1 MKKLVVGILA
11 HVDAGKTTL
20 SEGMLFESGRLR
32 RLGRVDHQDAFLDH
46 DAQERERGITIFS
59 KQAILP
65 LGQTEITLLDTPGH
79 VDFSSEMERTLQ
91 VMDYAILVISSL
103 GGVQSHTRT
112 LWKLLERYQIP
123 TFLFVNKMDLA
134 GSSQEAVQKE
144 LQEQLSE
151 GCVCFSQA
159 QGEAFWESVA
169 MCDEAAL
176 GEYIETGRLE
186 VSQVQ
191 ELIQRRRLFPCYY
204 GSALK
209 LQAVGEFLEGL
220 QLYTKS
226 RQYPETFGAKVYK
239 IAYDPQ
245 GTRLTYLKVTGGVLK
260 VRDSILSAGGEEK
273 VNQIR
278 LYSGSKYETAEAAAA
293 GAVCAVTGLSKTY
306 PGEGLGA
313 EKDSQ
318 APLLDSFLTY
328 QVILPEGCEPHTAM
342 QYFRML
348 EEEDPQLH
356 VIWNAQL
363 KELHVQLM
371 GEIQLQVL
379 QRLVQDRFGLAIHF
393 GPGNIVYRETIEEPI
408 EGMGH
413 FEPLRHYAEVHLL
426 LEPGRRGSGLVF
438 ATDCSEDVLEKNWQ
452 RLILTHLAERSYPG
466 VLTGSPITDMKI
478 TLLTGRAHVKHT
490 EGGDFR
496 QATYRAVRQG
506 LLKARSVL
514 LEPWYAFQLEIPS
527 QQLGRALADLQ
538 RMSAEFEQPETHQN
552 AALISG
558 TAPVAKLQG
567 YALEVAAYTKGL
579 GRLICLPEGYAPC
592 HNADEVI
599 AKIAYNAEKD
609 MDNPGDSVFCAH
621 GAGFT
626 VKWNEA
632 DAYMHVSSHLQLQ
645 KPTERAAAL
654 PVRER
659 RLSQAEDAELMA
671 IFERT
676 YGPIKQQDIRRSR
689 ELFQPSAQTDKL
701 VMQEQEPE
709 EEYLLVDGYNI
720 IYAWEDLKRTAKEN
734 MDLARQML
742 MDRLCA
748 YQSIKRC
755 VCILVFDAY
764 RIARDVAETLSYHNI
779 YVVYTKQ
786 AETADTYIER
796 ATYEMGKKH
805 RVRVATSDHAEQMIV
820 LGHGAFRISARE
832 FQEEVEA
839 AERLMAQTLEAWNGN
854 EGERLLQTPI
864 QEETE
869 KFSVE
874 KNS

>member
-46 DAQERERGITIFS
+46 DTQERERGITIFS

-65 LGQTEITLLDTPGH
+65 LAQTEITLLDTPGH

-103 GGVQSHTRT
+103 DGVQSHTRT
-112 LWKLLERYQIP
+112 LWKLLERYEIP
-123 TFLFVNKMDLA
+123 TFLFINKMDLA
-134 GSSQEAVQKE
+134 GSNKERVQGQ
-144 LQEQLSE
+144 LQELLSE
-151 GCVCFSQA
+151 GCICFSDVQ
-159 QGEAFWESVA
+159 EELLWENIA
-169 MCDEAAL
+169 TCDEAAL
-176 GEYIETGRLE
+176 NEYIASGKLAIEQIQ
-186 VSQVQ
+186 S
-191 ELIQRRRLFPCYY
+191 LIQKRRVFPCYY

-209 LQAVGEFLEGL
+209 LQAVGDFLEGL
-220 QLYTKS
+220 QRYTNC
-226 RQYPETFGAKVYK
+226 RQYQEEFGAKVYK
-239 IAYDPQ
+239 VAYDPQ
-245 GTRLTYLKVTGGVLK
+245 GVRLTYLKITGGALK
-260 VRDSILSAGGEEK
+260 VKDSILCAEGEEK
-273 VNQIR
+273 INQIR
-278 LYSGSKYETAEAAAA
+278 LYSGSKYETAEMAEA
-293 GAVCAVTGLSKTY
+293 GTVCAVTGLSKTY

-318 APLLDSFLTY
+318 VPLLDSFLTY

-342 QYFRML
+342 QYFRIL

-356 VIWNAQL
+356 VVWNAQL

-379 QRLVQDRFGLAIHF
+379 QRLVKDRFGLAISF
-393 GPGNIVYRETIEEPI
+393 GPGNIVYRETIQAPV

-426 LEPGRRGSGLVF
+426 LEPGTQGSGLVF
-438 ATDCSEDVLEKNWQ
+438 DTVCSEDVLEKNWQ

-506 LLKARSVL
+506 LLKAKSVL
-514 LEPWYAFQLEIPS
+514 LEPWYAFQLEVPS
-527 QQLGRALADLQ
+527 QQVGRALADLL
-538 RMSAEFEQPETHQN
+538 RMSAQFEPPETRQSM
-552 AALISG
+552 ALITG
-558 TAPVAKLQG
+558 TAPVAELQG

-579 GRLICLPEGYAPC
+579 GRLSCLPKGYASC

-599 AKIAYNAEKD
+599 ETLAYNAEKD
-609 MDNPGDSVFCAH
+609 LDNPGDSVFCAH

-632 DAYMHVSSHLQLQ
+632 DAYMHVSSQLQ
-645 KPTERAAAL
+645 REPAKAAAM
-654 PVRER
+654 PVREHR
-659 RLSQAEDAELMA
+659 ITQADDAELMA

-676 YGPIKQQDIRRSR
+676 YGPVKQIDIRRSR
-689 ELFQPSAQTDKL
+689 EMFQQSAQTDKR
-701 VMQEQEPE
+701 VIREQAAE

-720 IYAWEDLKRTAKEN
+720 IYAWQDLKEAAKEN
-734 MDLARQML
+734 MDLARQQL
-742 MDRLCA
+742 LDQLCA
-748 YQSIKRC
+748 YQSVKRC
-755 VCILVFDAY
+755 VCIVVFDAY
-764 RIARDVAETLSYHNI
+764 RVARDIAETMEYHNI

-796 ATYEMGKKH
+796 VTYEIGKHYK
-805 RVRVATSDHAEQMIV
+805 VRVATSDQAEQMIV

-832 FQEEVEA
+832 FKDEVEA
-839 AERLMAQTLEAWNGN
+839 AKRLMRETLENWNVK
-854 EGERLLQTPI
+854 EGERLVQTPI
-864 QEETE
+864 QKETKE
-869 KFSVE
+869 QSFKKE
-874 KNS
+874 NS